1 MITVPPGKTVRPDHL
16 AQLETYLADR
26 GGDWRVF
33 TAHPDIATYTLMQ
46 DIGEAFVTVTV
57 QLDTE
62 PLFDMNRADEAES
75 NGKRFGDGKVVA
87 RMPMHLFYTKEGGYL
102 GQRLAEG
109 DRKGARRFLNDSE
122 NFRFRCFRGKL

>member
-33 TAHPDIATYTLMQ
+33 TAHPDTAIYTLMQ
-46 DIGEAFVTVTV
+46 DVGDAFVVCTV

-62 PLFDMNRADEAES
+62 PLFDMNRELEINS
-75 NGKRFGDGKVVA
+75 QGKRFGDGQ
-87 RMPMHLFYTKEGGYL
+87 RMASVPLHLAYTKEGGYIM
-102 GQRLAEG
+102 QRLDDG
-109 DRKGARRFLNDSE
+109 DRKGVRKFLNDSE
-122 NFRFRCFRGKL
+122 NYKFRTFRGKL